1 MCDWIDNAL
10 SLEEVAMEF
19 AGNAVPLSQPGLN
32 RIMGLL
38 GVGAAEIWT
47 VVAVETRGCGFL
59 ADRRPRIL
67 FERHI
72 FHQRTNGAHDTSNPA
87 LSSALAGGYLGGEEE
102 YDRLHEA
109 MKLDRDAALKST
121 SWGLGQVMGFNSML
135 AGYVS
140 VDLMVKD
147 MVDREDAQLTAMANF
162 LKARRLDA
170 ALASHDWT
178 QFAKGYNGAEFKRNQ
193 YDTRL
198 ASAYRAFAEGPLP
211 DLSVRQAQT
220 LLMYLGLDPGAID
233 GLIGKR
239 TRSAIVRFREEHG
252 LRLSD
257 DIDDEFLASLVTVAG
272 QGATA

>member
-1 MCDWIDNAL
+1 
-10 SLEEVAMEF
+10 MEF

-72 FHQRTNGAHDTSNPA
+72 FHQRTNGAHDASHPA

-257 DIDDEFLASLVTVAG
+257 DIDDEFLASLVTAAG
-272 QGATA
+272 QAAPA